1 MVEPLSARQW
11 AVLKVI
17 LSVTDATG
25 EAPSMRTLARTLDV
39 SLHTIQD
46 HLGAL
51 HRKGWLV
58 TPSPDGL
65 RCGATAPTTRRSP
78 R

>member
-25 EAPSMRTLARTLDV
+25 EAPSMRALSRTLNV

-58 TPSPDGL
+58 TPSPDGM
-65 RCGATAPTTRRSP
+65 RCGAPVISRRSA